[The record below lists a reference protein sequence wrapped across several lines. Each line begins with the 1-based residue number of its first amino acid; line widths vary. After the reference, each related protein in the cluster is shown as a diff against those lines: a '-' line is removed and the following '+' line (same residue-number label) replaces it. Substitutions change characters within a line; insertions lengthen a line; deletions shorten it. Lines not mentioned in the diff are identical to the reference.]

1 MSSMHEKQKTFK
13 NPYKKFE
20 PKGLT
25 ILYEDRDILVA
36 DKVSGLLTMSDG
48 KAPTAT
54 AHELLNDYVRRG
66 NPKSKNRIYIVHR
79 LDRET
84 SGVLVFAKTEVAKQY
99 LQDEWP
105 EFQKK
110 YYAVV
115 CGTLQE
121 KEGTI
126 TSYLAE
132 NSAFKMYSVSDP
144 KKGKLAKTGYRVMKE
159 SPTHSLLEIELFTG
173 RKNQIR
179 VHLADQGCPVAGDIK
194 YGDKEKDFK
203 KLTLHSASLTI
214 THPFSKEKMT
224 FTSLIP
230 AYFESLVKGAQKIC
244 NTELK

>member
-1 MSSMHEKQKTFK
+1 MREKQKNFK
-13 NPYKKFE
+13 NPLKKFE

-25 ILYEDRDILVA
+25 ILDEDRDILFV

-48 KAPTAT
+48 KAQENT
-54 AHELLNDYVRRG
+54 AHYLLNDYVRRG

-79 LDRET
+79 LDRGT
-84 SGVLVFAKTEVAKQY
+84 SGVLVFAKTEAAKQY
-99 LQDEWP
+99 LQDEWQ

-115 CGTLQE
+115 CRTLKE

-132 NSAFKMYSVSDP
+132 NSVFKMYSVADP

-159 SPTHSLLEIELFTG
+159 TPDYSLLEIELFTC

-179 VHLADQGCPVAGDIK
+179 VHLADKGCPVAGDTK
-194 YGDKEKDFK
+194 YGAKEKSFK
-203 KLTLHSASLTI
+203 KLTLHSASITI

-224 FTSLIP
+224 FTSLVP
-230 AYFESLVKGAQKIC
+230 AYFELLVKGAQKIC
-244 NTELK
+244 NAELK

>member
-1 MSSMHEKQKTFK
+1 MREKQKNFK
-13 NPYKKFE
+13 NPLKKFE

-25 ILYEDRDILVA
+25 ILYEDRDILVV

-48 KAPTAT
+48 KAQANT
-54 AHELLNDYVRRG
+54 AHYLLNDYVRRG

-79 LDRET
+79 LDRGT
-84 SGVLVFAKTEVAKQY
+84 SGVLVFAKTEAAKQY
-99 LQDEWP
+99 LQDEWQ

-115 CGTLQE
+115 CGTLPE
-121 KEGTI
+121 KEGVI

-144 KKGKLAKTGYRVMKE
+144 NKGKLAKTGYRVMKE
-159 SPTHSLLEIELFTG
+159 TPDYSLLEVELFTG

-179 VHLADQGCPVAGDIK
+179 VHLADKGCPVAGDTK
-194 YGDKEKDFK
+194 YGAKEKSFK
-203 KLTLHSASLTI
+203 KLTLHSASITI

-224 FTSLIP
+224 FTSLVP
-230 AYFESLVKGAQKIC
+230 AYFELLVKGAQKIC
-244 NTELK
+244 NAELK